1 MDPSATRQRLVGE
14 RDENARTA
22 LGHTVGVY
30 GSAPAF
36 ALSAVAR
43 STSSADEALA
53 LLGNQALVRIRCMR
67 QALYAVPAE
76 VAGVVYT
83 ATAEQVRKGRERG
96 LKSAGVERKEIDRV
110 GKRVAKALKGGRVAT
125 KGELRDEAGKLSEG
139 ARKYFA
145 ILLSAWSADGLI
157 VRAGTP
163 RDWRDGTPDWALAAA
178 AAPGVLVEGDVDAA
192 RTELARLYLEAFGPA
207 TLDDFAWWSGL
218 GKREATRAL
227 EALLGEAPGAGELTD
242 APDPPASSSAAGDPL
257 RLLPPWDTYLV
268 AYKHRSRYA
277 DAEHLPWLYDKRG
290 NAAPTILHKGAA
302 AGLWQLDGP
311 DVRVAWLAGV
321 KPPAKALVAREA
333 ARTTAALGFDSK
345 PDVQVVDLPK
355 PLAEQKVN
363 AHLAPLG

>member
-14 RDENARTA
+14 RDENARTV

-83 ATAEQVRKGRERG
+83 ATAAQVRKGRERG

-110 GKRVAKALKGGRVAT
+110 GKRVAKALEGGRVAT
-125 KGELRDEAGKLSEG
+125 KGELRDEAGKLSDG

-192 RTELARLYLEAFGPA
+192 RTELARLYLAAFGPA

-218 GKREATRAL
+218 GKREASTAL
-227 EALLGEAPGAGELTD
+227 AALLGAAPAAAELVDAPG
-242 APDPPASSSAAGDPL
+242 PSAARSADGEPL

-268 AYKHRSRYA
+268 AYRDRSRYA
-277 DAEHLPWLYDKRG
+277 REEHLPWLYDKRG
-290 NAAPTILHKGAA
+290 NAAPAVLHEGRAV
-302 AGLWQLDGP
+302 GLWQLAGP
-311 DVRVAWLAGV
+311 DVRVAWLSGV
-321 KPPAKALVAREA
+321 KPPGKALVAREA
-333 ARTTAALGFDSK
+333 ARTAAAIGFDATPK
-345 PDVQVVDLPK
+345 VEVVDLPP
-355 PLAEQKVN
+355 PLAEQKMN

>member
-14 RDENARTA
+14 RDEDARTA
-22 LGHTVGVY
+22 LRHTVGVY

-67 QALYAVPAE
+67 QALYAVPEE

-110 GKRVAKALKGGRVAT
+110 GKRVAKALEGGRVAT

-218 GKREATRAL
+218 GKRGAAKAL
-227 EALLGEAPGAGELTD
+227 AALLGDAPAAAELVDAPGPSAGR
-242 APDPPASSSAAGDPL
+242 SADGEPL

-268 AYKHRSRYA
+268 AYRDRSRYA
-277 DAEHLPWLYDKRG
+277 REEHLPWLYDKRG
-290 NAAPTILHKGAA
+290 NAAPAVLHKGGAV
-302 AGLWQLDGP
+302 GLWQLDGP
-311 DVRVAWLAGV
+311 DVRVAWLPGV
-321 KPPAKALVAREA
+321 KPPGKALVAREA
-333 ARTTAALGFDSK
+333 ARTAAALGFDAK
-345 PDVQVVDLPK
+345 PKVEVIDLPP
-355 PLAEQKVN
+355 PLAEQKMN